1 MRVGDYI
8 HMPGSLGNP
17 VGIITRVKPDGI
29 HRGANLKRVRVMW
42 LTDTPGEV
50 SWEPVK
56 WLEVISDQGR

>member
-1 MRVGDYI
+1 MQIGDLV
-8 HMPGSLGNP
+8 HMPGALGRP
-17 VGIITRVKPDGI
+17 IGVITRVKPDGI

-56 WLEVISDQGR
+56 WLEVLNGSR